1 MSYKRATVSEQG
13 LNRKARTGDGW
24 LAHPRR
30 TNQSTDSNQTIAAAA
45 IAGGLYSRSGTNTNR
60 TDTTDTAANILA
72 MFPEMDIGDT
82 FVLVVSNP
90 TAGTL
95 TIQGGSGVTASGN
108 LTIAATSRGFLVFE
122 KTSATTMTAYGV

>member
-1 MSYKRATVSEQG
+1 MAYTRAKVSRQG
-13 LNRKARTGDGW
+13 LDHKSRSGDGW
-24 LAHPRR
+24 LAFPRR
-30 TNQSTDSNQTIAAAA
+30 TDQSTDSNQTIAAAA

-60 TDTTDTAANILA
+60 TDTTDTAVNILA

-82 FVLVVSNP
+82 FVLAVSNP

-95 TIQGGSGVTASGN
+95 TLAGGVGVTASGN